1 MPTMVNLGSEI
12 IRINPAKNT
21 IESST
26 NNGRFWVT
34 RSTQSS
40 VGTFIDLLPYG
51 NELLAATSKGVYAS
65 SNQGRFWVQ
74 RCTGSSY
81 GDFQSLMDGGKEL
94 LAQTTKGLYV
104 STNSGRF
111 WVKRR

>member
-1 MPTMVNLGSEI
+1 MPTMINLGSEM

-26 NNGRFWVT
+26 NSGRSWVT

-40 VGTFIDLLPYG
+40 VGTFIDLLPYD
-51 NELLAATSKGVYAS
+51 NELLAATSKGIFAS

-74 RCTGSSY
+74 RCYNSSY
-81 GDFQSLMDGGKEL
+81 GDFQALMDGGKEL
-94 LAQTTKGLYV
+94 LAQTSKGLYA
-104 STNSGRF
+104 SSNNGRF